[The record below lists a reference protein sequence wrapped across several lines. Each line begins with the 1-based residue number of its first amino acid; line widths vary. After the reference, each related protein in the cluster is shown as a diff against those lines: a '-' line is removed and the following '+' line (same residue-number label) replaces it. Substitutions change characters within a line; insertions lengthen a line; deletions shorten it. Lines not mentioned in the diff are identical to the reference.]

1 VVEIQKGILLYGRAD
16 GGLVGKSAD
25 SHGTGPWFEY
35 QSRRTIFP
43 SSSPSVPPSIGRPA
57 IKGVLKRLKNVVVST
72 VEEKYLSPRL
82 GALQKA
88 GTARYRKTPQ
98 IIYILLYSCHIV
110 RKFLNIDT
118 EHKTQKSQNVEARRR

>member
-1 VVEIQKGILLYGRAD
+1 
-16 GGLVGKSAD
+16 VGKSAD

-43 SSSPSVPPSIGRPA
+43 SSSPSVPPSIARPA

-82 GALQKA
+82 GALQK
-88 GTARYRKTPQ
+88 RKRRDTVGPRKLYIYKE
-98 IIYILLYSCHIV
+98 IIH
-110 RKFLNIDT
+110 
-118 EHKTQKSQNVEARRR
+118 

>member
-1 VVEIQKGILLYGRAD
+1 
-16 GGLVGKSAD
+16 VGKSAD

-43 SSSPSVPPSIGRPA
+43 SSSPSVPPSIARPA

-88 GTARYRKTPQ
+88 ETARYRRTPQ
-98 IIYILLYSCHIV
+98 IIYGVI
-110 RKFLNIDT
+110 K
-118 EHKTQKSQNVEARRR
+118 